1 MLGSPPPSLA
11 AIVPLS
17 VDITPAEHAG
27 AQVLLLS
34 GELDIAEVPRLEA
47 AVDRALGEQETA
59 AITIDLRRLEFID
72 SSGLAAI
79 VHVSGVCAKRGY
91 DFELIAG
98 RPEVQRLFE
107 ITGLSSVLP
116 FRAAA

>member
-1 MLGSPPPSLA
+1 
-11 AIVPLS
+11 LS
-17 VDITPAEHAG
+17 VDITPAERAG
-27 AQVLLLS
+27 AHVLLLT
-34 GELDIAEVPRLEA
+34 GELDIAEVPTLEA
-47 AVDRALGEQETA
+47 AVDRVLGEGTTG
-59 AITIDLRRLEFID
+59 ITIDLRQLEFID

-79 VHVSGVCAKRGY
+79 VHVSGLCAKRGH

-107 ITGLSSVLP
+107 ITGLSGVLP

>member
-1 MLGSPPPSLA
+1 
-11 AIVPLS
+11 LS
-17 VDITPAEHAG
+17 VDITPPARSG
-27 AQVLLLS
+27 AHVLHLT

-47 AVDRALGEQETA
+47 AVERVLEEGTT

-91 DFELIAG
+91 GFELIAG

>member
-1 MLGSPPPSLA
+1 
-11 AIVPLS
+11 LS
-17 VDITPAEHAG
+17 VDITQAERAG
-27 AQVLLLS
+27 AHVLLLT

-47 AVDRALGEQETA
+47 AVDRILDEGTTG
-59 AITIDLRRLEFID
+59 ITIDLRQLEFID

-79 VHVSGVCAKRGY
+79 VHVSGLCAKRGH

-107 ITGLSSVLP
+107 ITGLSGVLP

>member
-1 MLGSPPPSLA
+1 M
-11 AIVPLS
+11 
-17 VDITPAEHAG
+17 
-27 AQVLLLS
+27 
-34 GELDIAEVPRLEA
+34 AEVPRLEA
-47 AVDRALGEQETA
+47 AVDRILDEGTTG
-59 AITIDLRRLEFID
+59 ITIDLRRLEFID

-79 VHVSGVCAKRGY
+79 VHVSGLCAKRGH

-107 ITGLSSVLP
+107 ITGLSGVLP

>member
-1 MLGSPPPSLA
+1 
-11 AIVPLS
+11 LS
-17 VDITPAEHAG
+17 VDITPAERAG
-27 AQVLLLS
+27 AHVLLLT

-47 AVDRALGEQETA
+47 AVDRILEEGTTG
-59 AITIDLRRLEFID
+59 ITIDLRQLEFID

-79 VHVSGVCAKRGY
+79 VHISGMSAKRGH

-107 ITGLSSVLP
+107 ITGLSGVLR

>member
-1 MLGSPPPSLA
+1 M
-11 AIVPLS
+11 S

-27 AQVLLLS
+27 AHVLLLS

-47 AVDRALGEQETA
+47 ALDRVLEEGTT
-59 AITIDLRRLEFID
+59 AITIDLRQLEFID

-79 VHVSGVCAKRGY
+79 VHIGGVCSKRGH